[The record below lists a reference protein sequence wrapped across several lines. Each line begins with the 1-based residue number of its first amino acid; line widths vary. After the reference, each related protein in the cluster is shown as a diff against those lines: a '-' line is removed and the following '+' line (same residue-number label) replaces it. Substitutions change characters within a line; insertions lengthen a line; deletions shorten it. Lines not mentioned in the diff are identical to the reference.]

1 MMLFSRIP
9 DFIILKLH
17 LYTSVKKYNGT
28 MFKIDWTMT
37 FTQDGPTSSSCGLS
51 RTPLAVVYPLTT
63 NTSLTTVLFMSS
75 NSPLKG

>member
-1 MMLFSRIP
+1 MLFSRIP
-9 DFIILKLH
+9 DFIILKFH

-51 RTPLAVVYPLTT
+51 L
-63 NTSLTTVLFMSS
+63 NTLGSSLPI
-75 NSPLKG
+75 NN